1 MLITF
6 ITFLQVFFLFLRHFY
21 LFFPCQFLD
30 STLLWLCSHSL
41 NYNKNIFV
49 KIKLSSDFYKNWK
62 LYFSSQFQKYFVLL
76 AVKCGIIKFDFNYIL
91 PLSKVSSLKSKFAT
105 SVIFLAILS
114 AELSAL
120 SRKEL
125 CPEPIT
131 PDILFTY
138 FDILCCYEDE
148 VEADT
153 GEPGMPVCSEWLP
166 ESHVTCSRSNNMLQ
180 SRCTPCAFACVIL
193 ELKTIKRVLS
203 AKQGHPCDLHS

>member
-49 KIKLSSDFYKNWK
+49 KNKTLIRFLQKLKALYSSR
-62 LYFSSQFQKYFVLL
+62 FQKYFVLL
-76 AVKCGIIKFDFNYIL
+76 AVKYGIIKFDFNYIL

-125 CPEPIT
+125 LCPEPIT
-131 PDILFTY
+131 PDILVTY
-138 FDILCCYEDE
+138 FYFLCCYEDK
-148 VEADT
+148 VRQT
-153 GEPGMPVCSEWLP
+153 LWSLVCLCAPCSW
-166 ESHVTCSRSNNMLQ
+166 VTCHLLHW
-180 SRCTPCAFACVIL
+180 VITRYSHATL
-193 ELKTIKRVLS
+193 HVL
-203 AKQGHPCDLHS
+203 LHV